1 MFVGI
6 ENVKSNLFFNA
17 NATFLGAISLI
28 SMSST
33 ANGIDW
39 SCAREWSALH
49 LAVKHDVECLK
60 LLLYTLQHRLDP
72 DTMEQ
77 VLAAR
82 DSR

>member
-1 MFVGI
+1 MNETNTCV
-6 ENVKSNLFFNA
+6 
-17 NATFLGAISLI
+17 GAISLI

-39 SCAREWSALH
+39 SCTREWSALH

-72 DTMEQ
+72 AVMEQ